1 MEGFEL
7 GKDKDEVCTSEPPF
21 GLLLGEELEGLG
33 GRKTNEKTGAVVC
46 SDPEEKGW

>member
-1 MEGFEL
+1 MEGFKL
-7 GKDKDEVCTSEPPF
+7 GKDKDEVCMFEPPF
-21 GLLLGEELEGLG
+21 RLLLGEELEGPG

>member
-1 MEGFEL
+1 MGSSKL
-7 GKDKDEVCTSEPPF
+7 GKDKDKVCMFEAPF
-21 GLLLGEELEGLG
+21 GLLLGELEEPG